1 MRFSSFGIVFI
12 EVIIFT
18 ITYRAKK
25 SGKFFSQIGIDDLKC
40 FFLAFMH

>member
-1 MRFSSFGIVFI
+1 MKFSSFDIVFI

-18 ITYRAKK
+18 VTYRAKK
-25 SGKFFSQIGIDDLKC
+25 CDKFFFQIGIDDLKC